1 MVTGENTET
10 GIIGKEVPIGE
21 IVNPV
26 PIGEIVNPVPI
37 GEIEKEAPTEK
48 TETEMISEQIINKI
62 RITEI
67 TNKTID
73 IKIIITTTST
83 EITEKKGAEKEVQ
96 IDSDQNLMRDKS
108 LHTRIHKQIKDKE
121 KKTENAGILQ
131 KQEHADL
138 EKIADSHIAN
148 D

>member
-1 MVTGENTET
+1 MQ
-10 GIIGKEVPIGE
+10 
-21 IVNPV
+21 
-26 PIGEIVNPVPI
+26 
-37 GEIEKEAPTEK
+37 
-48 TETEMISEQIINKI
+48 ETEMISEQIINKI

>member
-37 GEIEKEAPTEK
+37 GEIEKEAPTEE

-73 IKIIITTTST
+73 IKIIITIIST

-96 IDSDQNLMRDKS
+96 IDIDQNLMKDKN
-108 LHTRIHKQIKDKE
+108 LHTRIHKQTKGKE

-131 KQEHADL
+131 KQEHAGL
-138 EKIADSHIAN
+138 EKIADSHTVN